1 MATTKFGIST
11 DEYDRLVERA
21 ERFYK
26 NELEPQLIDE
36 YKGYLVEVDGRT
48 LQYAL
53 GLYREADIHRELLEK
68 CDDDPVV
75 FTARVGS
82 ETVYEITGATVLYD
96 DVR

>member
-1 MATTKFGIST
+1 MTTKFGIPT
-11 DEYDRLVERA
+11 DEYDRLVQRA

-26 NELEPQLIDE
+26 DELEPRLIDE
-36 YKGYLVEVDGRT
+36 YKGYVVEVDGRT

-53 GLYREADIHRELLEK
+53 GVYRAADIHRELWEK

-82 ETVYEITGATVLYD
+82 ATVYEITGATVLSD
-96 DVR
+96 DIK